1 MRSAILLP
9 ATLLAFVFAEN
20 AVFNTGWYARIIKLD
35 SSTGNVEQI
44 LWNERQRVRDH
55 RPQVVAVG
63 DSRMGFFIRYTDQ
76 MKPALHYQ
84 FANIAVPGSTP
95 RDWYYMLRDIDP
107 HADRYAAIL
116 IPMDDYDDAETLENR
131 ANRET
136 DLHYLIAV
144 LDWRDLFEFP
154 ESYQS
159 RELKFKTALGI
170 LLKGTVYKADFQ
182 DLLLNLPERLRL
194 ADLARRY
201 SAQWFYN
208 YVGSSD
214 SLAGTKV
221 DWAKKTVTVPPGVP
235 HDKEEMVRSRLFDER
250 PPDERR
256 ASAYLHYWLGKIEE
270 RYRGS
275 RTKLIFFRLPRGPFV
290 RPDAPPFN
298 AHSSVRD
305 LAKNANVIVENEQ
318 DFDFLERPEF
328 FLEALHMNA
337 QGCAEFS
344 RALAAHVQELLDA
357 HAL

>member
-1 MRSAILLP
+1 MRSSVLLP
-9 ATLLAFVFAEN
+9 ATLVAFVLVEN
-20 AVFNTGWYARIIKLD
+20 AIFNSGRYARIVKLD
-35 SSTGNVEQI
+35 SSAGNVEQI
-44 LWNERQRVRDH
+44 LWNEKSRARDH

-63 DSRMGFFIRYTDQ
+63 DSRMGFFVRYADQ
-76 MKPALHYQ
+76 TKPALEEQ
-84 FANIAVPGSTP
+84 FATIAVPGSTP
-95 RDWYYMLRDIDP
+95 RDWYYLLRDIDP
-107 HADRYAAIL
+107 RANRYAAIL

-131 ANRET
+131 ADRET

-144 LDWRDLFEFP
+144 LHWRDLFEFP

-159 RELKFKTALGI
+159 RELKFRAALGI

-182 DLLLNLPERLRL
+182 DLLLNVPERLRL
-194 ADLARRY
+194 ADLARNY

-221 DWAKKTVTVPPGVP
+221 DWAKKTVTVPPGVSP
-235 HDKEEMVRSRLFDER
+235 DKEAMVRSRLFDPR
-250 PPDERR
+250 PPDEHR
-256 ASAYLHYWLGKIEE
+256 ASEYLHHWLGKIEQ

-275 RTKLIFFRLPRGPFV
+275 RTRLIFFRLPRGPFV
-290 RPDAPPFN
+290 RPDPPPFN

-305 LAKNANVIVENEQ
+305 LAKNANVIVENED

-337 QGCAEFS
+337 AGCAEFS